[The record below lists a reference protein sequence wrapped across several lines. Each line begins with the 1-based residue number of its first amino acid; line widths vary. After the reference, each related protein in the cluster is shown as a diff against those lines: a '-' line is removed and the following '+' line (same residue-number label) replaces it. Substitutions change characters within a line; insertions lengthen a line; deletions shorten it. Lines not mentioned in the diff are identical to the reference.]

1 VRDEEPEQRIKNV
14 AAGNNCVLVGEI
26 KGEREN
32 STQIER
38 EGREAEKDVD
48 SGGRDDSGYPT
59 EDEITDVKMSGKPE
73 DKIPERRMAL
83 VAEAVQEKLGQ
94 AEIAGKKPCLCFII
108 PRLMPGNGARE
119 RDEIDHP
126 YNEVA
131 EFPTQHVNEFSR
143 AAGLARLV
151 WGIRVSLIRC
161 EAVAPS
167 QCEEAIRIL
176 AEACLWSGFLR

>member
-1 VRDEEPEQRIKNV
+1 MRDEEPEQRKKNV

-83 VAEAVQEKLGQ
+83 VAEAVQEKLRE

>member
-1 VRDEEPEQRIKNV
+1 
-14 AAGNNCVLVGEI
+14 
-26 KGEREN
+26 
-32 STQIER
+32 
-38 EGREAEKDVD
+38 
-48 SGGRDDSGYPT
+48 
-59 EDEITDVKMSGKPE
+59 
-73 DKIPERRMAL
+73 
-83 VAEAVQEKLGQ
+83 
-94 AEIAGKKPCLCFII
+94 
-108 PRLMPGNGARE
+108 MPGNGARE